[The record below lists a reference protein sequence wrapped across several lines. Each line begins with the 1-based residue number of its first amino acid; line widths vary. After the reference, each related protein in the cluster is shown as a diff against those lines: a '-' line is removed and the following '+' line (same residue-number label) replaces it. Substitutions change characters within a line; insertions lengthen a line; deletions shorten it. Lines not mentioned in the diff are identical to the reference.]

1 MKVKVGMNAPDFEL
15 MSHLDD
21 KVRLSEY
28 KGRHNVL
35 VAFFPMA
42 WTPV

>member
-1 MKVKVGMNAPDFEL
+1 MKIQVGMEAPDFEL

-21 KVRLSEY
+21 KVRLGEY
-28 KGRHNVL
+28 RGRHHVL

-42 WTPV
+42 FTPV